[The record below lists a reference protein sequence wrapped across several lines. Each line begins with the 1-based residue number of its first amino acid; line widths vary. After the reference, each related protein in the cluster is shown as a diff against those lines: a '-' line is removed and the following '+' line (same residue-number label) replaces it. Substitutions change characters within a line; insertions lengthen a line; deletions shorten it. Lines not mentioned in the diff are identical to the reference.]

1 MNPSAFRSRPIRAR
15 LVTLATIG
23 LLAAPAASSAQAQ
36 SVCPEGR
43 TREGRCVNATLAAG
57 QRLAAIVLGQTRL
70 SLSIMPVLPSRD
82 HGTTDPTLRNHV
94 GREVS
99 VIHP

>member
-1 MNPSAFRSRPIRAR
+1 MTPSAFRSRTIRAC
-15 LVTLATIG
+15 LVTAATIG
-23 LLAAPAASSAQAQ
+23 LIAGSAASQAQAQ
-36 SVCPEGR
+36 SICPEGR

-57 QRLAAIVLGQTRL
+57 QRLVAIVLGQTRL
-70 SLSIMPVLPSRD
+70 SFSILPVLPSRD
-82 HGTTDPTLRNHV
+82 HGAADLTLRNHV

>member
-1 MNPSAFRSRPIRAR
+1 MKRPVITAA
-15 LVTLATIG
+15 LFA
-23 LLAAPAASSAQAQ
+23 LLAGGISAAHAQA
-36 SVCPEGR
+36 VCTEGR
-43 TREGRCVNATLAAG
+43 TREGRCVIASLSAG

-70 SLSIMPVLPSRD
+70 SFSILPVLPSQD
-82 HGTTDPTLRNHV
+82 HATANPTLRLHV